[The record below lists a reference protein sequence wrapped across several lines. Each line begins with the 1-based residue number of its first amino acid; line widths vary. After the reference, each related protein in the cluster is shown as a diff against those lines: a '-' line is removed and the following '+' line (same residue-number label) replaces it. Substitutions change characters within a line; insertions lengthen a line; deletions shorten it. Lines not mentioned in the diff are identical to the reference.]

1 VRRTV
6 FLLPALVAALL
17 SGACGGS
24 EATAPTPL
32 PKVDVAQV
40 AARTVDVQSAR
51 FTLSGEGGRGGPFT
65 GEGELAGH
73 RARLELHFPD
83 AAGDLFPA
91 DIEAVYA
98 DGALYMRLSGL
109 AGLLPGLVSGGR
121 DWLRV
126 DLAADSDVLDEYL
139 DFGGGDPTRLLETLE
154 AAGAFA
160 EVGSERVRG
169 VETTRYRGS
178 VASTRVDVWVGADDL
193 VRRVTVRDGDGTN
206 VELELYDFGADLE
219 IERPSA
225 DEVTELGDLLQG
237 GF

>member
-1 VRRTV
+1 MRRTLL
-6 FLLPALVAALL
+6 LLPALVAALL

-32 PKVDVAQV
+32 PKVDVAQ
-40 AARTVDVQSAR
+40 ATARTVDVESAR

-73 RARLELHFPD
+73 RARLELHFSD
-83 AAGDLFPA
+83 AAGGLFPA
-91 DIEAVYA
+91 DVEVVYA
-98 DGALYMRLSGL
+98 DGALYMRLTGL

-139 DFGGGDPTRLLETLE
+139 DLGGGDPTRLLETLE

-178 VASTRVDVWVGADDL
+178 VASTRVDVWVGADQL
-193 VRRVTVRDGDGTN
+193 VRRVTVRDGDGPN
-206 VELELYDFGADLE
+206 VELELFDFGSDVDVEPPQAE
-219 IERPSA
+219 
-225 DEVTELGDLLQG
+225 EVAELGEVLQG
-237 GF
+237 GL

>member
-1 VRRTV
+1 MRRTL

-24 EATAPTPL
+24 EANAPTPL
-32 PKVDVAQV
+32 PKIDVAQ
-40 AARTVDVQSAR
+40 ATAHTVDVESAR
-51 FTLSGEGGRGGPFT
+51 FTLSGEGGRGGPFS

-73 RARLELHFPD
+73 RARLDLHFPD
-83 AAGDLFPA
+83 AAGGLFPA
-91 DIEAVYA
+91 DVEAVYA
-98 DGALYMRLSGL
+98 DGALYLRLSGL

-139 DFGGGDPTRLLETLE
+139 DLGGGDPTRLLETLE

-178 VASTRVDVWVGADDL
+178 VASTRVDVWVGTDAL

-219 IERPSA
+219 IERPPS

-237 GF
+237 DF

>member
-1 VRRTV
+1 MRRTL

-32 PKVDVAQV
+32 PKVDVAQ
-40 AARTVDVQSAR
+40 ATARTVDVESAR
-51 FTLSGEGGRGGPFT
+51 FRLSGEGGRVGPFT

-73 RARLELHFPD
+73 RARLELTFSD
-83 AAGDLFPA
+83 AAGGLFPA
-91 DIEAVYA
+91 DVEAVYA
-98 DGALYMRLSGL
+98 DGALYLRLSGL
-109 AGLLPGLVSGGR
+109 AGLLPGLVSGGT

-178 VASTRVDVWVGADDL
+178 VASTRVDVWVGADEL

-206 VELELYDFGADLE
+206 VELELYDFGADVE
-219 IERPSA
+219 IERPPA

>member
-1 VRRTV
+1 MRRTL

-24 EATAPTPL
+24 ETTAPTPL
-32 PKVDVAQV
+32 PKIDVAQ
-40 AARTVDVQSAR
+40 ATARTVDAESAR

-65 GEGELAGH
+65 GEGELAGQ
-73 RARLELHFPD
+73 RARLELHFSD
-83 AAGDLFPA
+83 AAGGLFPA
-91 DIEAVYA
+91 DVEAVYA
-98 DGALYMRLSGL
+98 DGALYVRLSGL

-126 DLAADSDVLDEYL
+126 DLAADTDVLDEYL

-169 VETTRYRGS
+169 IETTRYRGS
-178 VASTRVDVWVGADDL
+178 VASTRVDVWVGADEL

-206 VELELYDFGADLE
+206 VELELYDFGADVDVE
-219 IERPSA
+219 PPPD
-225 DEVTELGDLLQG
+225 DEVAELGDLLQG

>member
-1 VRRTV
+1 MRRTL

-24 EATAPTPL
+24 EATAPKPL
-32 PKVDVAQV
+32 PEIDVAQ
-40 AARTVDVQSAR
+40 ATARTVDAKSAR

-73 RARLELHFPD
+73 RARLELHFSD
-83 AAGDLFPA
+83 AAGGLFPA
-91 DIEAVYA
+91 DVEAVYA

-121 DWLRV
+121 DWLKV
-126 DLAADSDVLDEYL
+126 DLAADSDVLDDYL
-139 DFGGGDPTRLLETLE
+139 DLGGGDPTRLLETLE

-178 VASTRVDVWVGADDL
+178 VASTRVDVWVGADEL

-219 IERPSA
+219 IERPPA
-225 DEVTELGDLLQG
+225 DEVTELGDLLLG

>member
-1 VRRTV
+1 MRRA
-6 FLLPALVAALL
+6 LLLVPALVAALL

-24 EATAPTPL
+24 ETTAPTPL
-32 PKVDVAQV
+32 PKIDVAQ
-40 AARTVDVQSAR
+40 ATARTIDAESAR

-73 RARLELHFPD
+73 RGRLELHFSD
-83 AAGDLFPA
+83 AAGGLFPA
-91 DIEAVYA
+91 DVEAVYA
-98 DGALYMRLSGL
+98 DGALYVRLSGL

-160 EVGSERVRG
+160 EAGSERVRG
-169 VETTRYRGS
+169 IETTRYRGS
-178 VASTRVDVWVGADDL
+178 VASTRVEVWVGADEL

-206 VELELYDFGADLE
+206 VELELFDFGADVE
-219 IERPSA
+219 VEQPPA
-225 DEVTELGDLLQG
+225 DEVAELGDLLQG

>member
-1 VRRTV
+1 MRRTL
-6 FLLPALVAALL
+6 FLLPALSAALL

-24 EATAPTPL
+24 EATPPTPL
-32 PKVDVAQV
+32 PKVDVVQAT
-40 AARTVDVQSAR
+40 ARTVDVESAR

-73 RARLELHFPD
+73 RARLELHFSD
-83 AAGDLFPA
+83 AAGGLFPA
-91 DIEAVYA
+91 DVEAVYS
-98 DGALYMRLSGL
+98 DGALFVRLSGL

-126 DLAADSDVLDEYL
+126 DLAADPDVLDEYL

-178 VASTRVDVWVGADDL
+178 VASTRVDVWVGADEL

-219 IERPSA
+219 IERPPA

>member
-1 VRRTV
+1 VRRTLFV
-6 FLLPALVAALL
+6 LPVLVAGLL

-32 PKVDVAQV
+32 PKLDVAQ
-40 AARTVDVQSAR
+40 ATARTVDVESAR

-73 RARLELHFPD
+73 RARLELHFSD
-83 AAGDLFPA
+83 AAGGLFPA
-91 DIEAVYA
+91 DVEAVYA
-98 DGALYMRLSGL
+98 DGALYIRLSGL

-178 VASTRVDVWVGADDL
+178 VASTRVDVWVGADEL

-206 VELELYDFGADLE
+206 VGLEFYDFGADLE
-219 IERPSA
+219 IERPPA